1 MPRASPARP
10 ASNADH
16 DTLSASPGAEKN
28 PGNRKVA
35 AQTLQTINF
44 YSYFLE
50 TPNQYGWRT
59 DDRQADRQRLWLWNI
74 ACSSPLRAD
83 HGH

>member
-28 PGNRKVA
+28 FGNRKAA

-50 TPNQYGWRT
+50 TTLVVEHSLLESAAR
-59 DDRQADRQRLWLWNI
+59 
-74 ACSSPLRAD
+74 
-83 HGH
+83 

>member
-28 PGNRKVA
+28 PGNRKLAV
-35 AQTLQTINF
+35 QTLQV
-44 YSYFLE
+44 
-50 TPNQYGWRT
+50 PARV
-59 DDRQADRQRLWLWNI
+59 AK
-74 ACSSPLRAD
+74 LRNTKTAALAKW
-83 HGH
+83 

>member
-44 YSYFLE
+44 YSYFF
-50 TPNQYGWRT
+50 R
-59 DDRQADRQRLWLWNI
+59 DDSG
-74 ACSSPLRAD
+74 C
-83 HGH
+83 GT